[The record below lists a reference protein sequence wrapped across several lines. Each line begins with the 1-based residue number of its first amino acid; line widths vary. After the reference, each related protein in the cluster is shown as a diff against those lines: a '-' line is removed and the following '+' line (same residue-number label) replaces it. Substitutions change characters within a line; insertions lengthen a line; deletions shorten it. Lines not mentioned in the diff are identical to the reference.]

1 MNLNELHLR
10 VQQERYQDWRNEAEK
25 VRLIRQM
32 AGSNKK
38 PRRFQI
44 GWLLLAAVLIYI
56 IL

>member
-10 VQQERYQDWRNEAEK
+10 VQQERYQDLRTEAEK
-25 VRLIRQM
+25 VRLFRQM

-38 PRRFQI
+38 PRRFPL

-56 IL
+56 IS